1 MKIEKFLEKVS
12 QDERVE
18 KITYEKGWGYRIS
31 LKEGYGIL
39 NETKS
44 NVFVGNM
51 TYFSCKEN
59 QINSYIRSNTQ
70 NGLMRNL
77 DKVVK
82 YDLEQIEKTNKKNQL
97 EALKD
102 YVIAVEQNVRFA
114 NYDIQRAEEK
124 KKSLERTLDSA
135 IKFKEKLEKEVEAY
149 GTAEQL

>member
-1 MKIEKFLEKVS
+1 MKIEKFLEKIA

-70 NGLMRNL
+70 NGLMCNL

-124 KKSLERTLDSA
+124 FRKNFRFCYK
-135 IKFKEKLEKEVEAY
+135 I
-149 GTAEQL
+149 

>member
-1 MKIEKFLEKVS
+1 MKIEKFLEKIS
-12 QDERVE
+12 QDDRVE
-18 KITYEKGWGYRIS
+18 NITYEKGWGYRIS

-70 NGLMRNL
+70 NGLMCNL

-149 GTAEQL
+149 GATEQL

>member
-1 MKIEKFLEKVS
+1 MKTEKFLEKIA

-70 NGLMRNL
+70 NGLMCNL

-149 GTAEQL
+149 GTTEQL

>member
-1 MKIEKFLEKVS
+1 M
-12 QDERVE
+12 
-18 KITYEKGWGYRIS
+18 
-31 LKEGYGIL
+31 
-39 NETKS
+39 
-44 NVFVGNM
+44 
-51 TYFSCKEN
+51 C
-59 QINSYIRSNTQ
+59 
-70 NGLMRNL
+70 NL

-135 IKFKEKLEKEVEAY
+135 NKFKEKLEKEVEAY
-149 GTAEQL
+149 GTTEQL

>member
-1 MKIEKFLEKVS
+1 MKIEKFLEKIA

-18 KITYEKGWGYRIS
+18 KITYEKGWGYRVA
-31 LKEGYGIL
+31 LKDGYGIL

-44 NVFVGNM
+44 NVFIENM

-59 QINSYIRSNTQ
+59 KINSYIRSNTQ
-70 NGLMRNL
+70 DGLMCNL

-82 YDLEQIEKTNKKNQL
+82 YDLDQIEKNNKKNQL
-97 EALKD
+97 AALKD

-135 IKFKEKLEKEVEAY
+135 NKFKEKLEKEVEAY
-149 GTAEQL
+149 GTTEQL

>member
-1 MKIEKFLEKVS
+1 MKIEKFLEKIA

-70 NGLMRNL
+70 NGLMCNL

-149 GTAEQL
+149 GTTEQL